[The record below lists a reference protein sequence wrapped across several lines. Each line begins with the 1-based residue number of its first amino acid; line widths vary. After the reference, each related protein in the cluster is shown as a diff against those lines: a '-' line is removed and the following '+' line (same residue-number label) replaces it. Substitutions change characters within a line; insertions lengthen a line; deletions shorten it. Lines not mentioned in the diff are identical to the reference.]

1 MARKVMV
8 TRTIKST
15 LVNVLCLDISTAEP
29 CNKDFTLPGTMVDSE
44 GKLKEKAVLKIIAEM
59 CSFLNSTLK
68 PVAVVHYEVVEKLYG
83 MDEATFIANSVV
95 LPPRNSNEQD
105 AE

>member
-15 LVNVLCLDISTAEP
+15 LVNVLC
-29 CNKDFTLPGTMVDSE
+29 
-44 GKLKEKAVLKIIAEM
+44 
-59 CSFLNSTLK
+59 
-68 PVAVVHYEVVEKLYG
+68 

-95 LPPRNSNEQD
+95 LPPRTTNEQD

>member
-44 GKLKEKAVLKIIAEM
+44 GKLKEKAAMKIIAEM
-59 CSFLNSTLK
+59 CSNSTVK
-68 PVAVVHYEVVEKLYG
+68 PVSVTEYEVIEKLYS
-83 MDEATFIANSVV
+83 MDESNFIANSVV
-95 LPPRNSNEQD
+95 LPPRNTNEQD

>member
-8 TRTIKST
+8 TRTIKIT

-44 GKLKEKAVLKIIAEM
+44 GKLKEKAALKIIAEM
-59 CSFLNSTLK
+59 CSNSTVK

-95 LPPRNSNEQD
+95 LTPRTANEQD

>member
-8 TRTIKST
+8 TRAIKST

-29 CNKDFTLPGTMVDSE
+29 CNKDF
-44 GKLKEKAVLKIIAEM
+44 
-59 CSFLNSTLK
+59 
-68 PVAVVHYEVVEKLYG
+68 
-83 MDEATFIANSVV
+83 
-95 LPPRNSNEQD
+95 EQD

>member
-15 LVNVLCLDISTAEP
+15 MVNVLCLDISTAEP
-29 CNKDFTLPGTMVDSE
+29 CNKYFYLPGAMVDSE
-44 GKLKEKAVLKIIAEM
+44 GKLKEKAAMKIIGEM
-59 CSFLNSTLK
+59 SENCTEK
-68 PVAVVHYEVVEKLYG
+68 PVSVVGYEVIEKLYG

-95 LPPRNSNEQD
+95 LPPRSTTQD

>member
-1 MARKVMV
+1 MARKAMV

-29 CNKDFTLPGTMVDSE
+29 CNKVFTIPGTMVDSE
-44 GKLKEKAVLKIIAEM
+44 GNLKEKAAMKIIAEM
-59 CSFLNSTLK
+59 CSNSTVK
-68 PVAVVHYEVVEKLYG
+68 PVAVAWYDVIEKLYG

-95 LPPRNSNEQD
+95 LSPRAANEQD

>member
-1 MARKVMV
+1 MARKVMI

-29 CNKDFTLPGTMVDSE
+29 CNKGFTLPGTMVDSE
-44 GKLKEKAVLKIIAEM
+44 GKLKEKAAMKIIAEM
-59 CSFLNSTLK
+59 CSNSTVK
-68 PVAVVHYEVVEKLYG
+68 PVAVVGYDVIEKLYG

-95 LPPRNSNEQD
+95 LPPRTANEQD

>member
-15 LVNVLCLDISTAEP
+15 MVNVLCLDISTAEP
-29 CNKDFTLPGTMVDSE
+29 CNKVFTIPGTMVDSE
-44 GKLKEKAVLKIIAEM
+44 GNLKEKAAMKIIAEM
-59 CSFLNSTLK
+59 CSNSTVK
-68 PVAVVHYEVVEKLYG
+68 PVAVAEYEVIEKLYG

-95 LPPRNSNEQD
+95 LLPRTANEQD

>member
-8 TRTIKST
+8 IRTIKST

-44 GKLKEKAVLKIIAEM
+44 GKLKEKAALKIISEM
-59 CSFLNSTLK
+59 CSNSTVK
-68 PVAVVHYEVVEKLYG
+68 PVAVAGYDVIEKLYG

-95 LPPRNSNEQD
+95 LTPRTTNEQD

>member
-15 LVNVLCLDISTAEP
+15 LVNVLCLDIYTAEP
-29 CNKDFTLPGTMVDSE
+29 FYKDFTLPGTMVDSK
-44 GKLKEKAVLKIIAEM
+44 GKLKEKAALKIIAEM
-59 CSFLNSTLK
+59 CSNSTVK
-68 PVAVVHYEVVEKLYG
+68 PVEVFNYEVIEKLYG

-95 LPPRNSNEQD
+95 LPPRTTNEQD

>member
-15 LVNVLCLDISTAEP
+15 RVNVLCLDISTAEP

-44 GKLKEKAVLKIIAEM
+44 GNLKVKAAMKIITEM
-59 CSFLNSTLK
+59 CSNSTVK
-68 PVAVVHYEVVEKLYG
+68 PVAVVYFEVIEKLYG

-95 LPPRNSNEQD
+95 LPPRTANEQD

>member
-29 CNKDFTLPGTMVDSE
+29 CNKDITLPGTLVDSE
-44 GKLKEKAVLKIIAEM
+44 GNLKEKAAMKIIAEM
-59 CSFLNSTLK
+59 CSNSTVK
-68 PVAVVHYEVVEKLYG
+68 PVAVAGFDVIENLYG

-95 LPPRNSNEQD
+95 LPPRNANEQD

>member
-44 GKLKEKAVLKIIAEM
+44 GKLKEKAALKIIAEM
-59 CSFLNSTLK
+59 CSNSTVK
-68 PVAVVHYEVVEKLYG
+68 PVAVVHYEVVEKKLYG

-95 LPPRNSNEQD
+95 LPPRTANEQD

>member
-29 CNKDFTLPGTMVDSE
+29 CNKDFYLPGTMVDSE
-44 GKLKEKAVLKIIAEM
+44 GKLKEKAALKIIGEM
-59 CSFLNSTLK
+59 CENSTVK
-68 PVAVVHYEVVEKLYG
+68 PVAVAEYEIIEKLYG

-95 LPPRNSNEQD
+95 LPPRSTNNQD

>member
-15 LVNVLCLDISTAEP
+15 LVHVLCLDISTAEP
-29 CNKDFTLPGTMVDSE
+29 FNEDFTLPGAMVDSE
-44 GKLKEKAVLKIIAEM
+44 GKLKEKAALKIIAEM
-59 CSFLNSTLK
+59 CSNSTVK
-68 PVAVVHYEVVEKLYG
+68 PVAVLDYEVVEKLYG

-95 LPPRNSNEQD
+95 LPPRTANEQD

>member
-1 MARKVMV
+1 MARKVMI

-29 CNKDFTLPGTMVDSE
+29 CNKGFTLPGTMVDSE
-44 GKLKEKAVLKIIAEM
+44 GKLKEKAAMKIIAEM
-59 CSFLNSTLK
+59 CSNSTVK
-68 PVAVVHYEVVEKLYG
+68 PVAVVGYDVVEKLYG
-83 MDEATFIANSVV
+83 IAEATFIANSVV
-95 LPPRNSNEQD
+95 LPPRNANEQD

>member
-1 MARKVMV
+1 MSRKVMV

-29 CNKDFTLPGTMVDSE
+29 CNKVFTLPGTMVDSE
-44 GKLKEKAVLKIIAEM
+44 GKLKEKAALKIISEM
-59 CSFLNSTLK
+59 CSNSTVK
-68 PVAVVHYEVVEKLYG
+68 PVAVVGYDVIEKLYG
-83 MDEATFIANSVV
+83 MDEATFIENSVV
-95 LPPRNSNEQD
+95 LPPRTANEQD

>member
-15 LVNVLCLDISTAEP
+15 LVHVLCLDISTAEP
-29 CNKDFTLPGTMVDSE
+29 CNEDFTLPGTMVDSE
-44 GKLKEKAVLKIIAEM
+44 GKLKEKAALKIIAEM
-59 CSFLNSTLK
+59 CSNSPVK
-68 PVAVVHYEVVEKLYG
+68 PVVVLHYEVVEKLYG
-83 MDEATFIANSVV
+83 MDEDTFIANSVV
-95 LPPRNSNEQD
+95 LSPRNTNEQD

>member
-15 LVNVLCLDISTAEP
+15 LVNVLCLDISTAE
-29 CNKDFTLPGTMVDSE
+29 
-44 GKLKEKAVLKIIAEM
+44 
-59 CSFLNSTLK
+59 
-68 PVAVVHYEVVEKLYG
+68 
-83 MDEATFIANSVV
+83 
-95 LPPRNSNEQD
+95 QD

>member
-15 LVNVLCLDISTAEP
+15 VVYVLCLDICTAEP
-29 CNKDFTLPGTMVDSE
+29 CNKDFTLPGNMVDSE
-44 GKLKEKAVLKIIAEM
+44 GKLKEKAAMKIIAEM
-59 CSFLNSTLK
+59 CSNSPVK
-68 PVAVVHYEVVEKLYG
+68 PVAVTDYEVIEKLYG

-95 LPPRNSNEQD
+95 LPLRSTTQD